1 VSQCECLGERVV
13 SVCGGMFVCVCECIY
28 GVCVVSVCG
37 SVYDSVWES
46 MCQCMSG

>member
-28 GVCVVSVCG
+28 GYVL
-37 SVYDSVWES
+37 
-46 MCQCMSG
+46 